1 MKTAG
6 YFRKKNVDMK
16 QVKNLD
22 QTITKFNEAIA
33 SIMKDHKTKVQ
44 NSWKRW
50 SLRGGNCKRCH
61 KM

>member
-50 SLRGGNCKRCH
+50 KKDRKR
-61 KM
+61 